1 MKLAR
6 KAVLTVIA
14 GAMFVGRLLYAAP
27 SANLPVVVLK
37 PLVQVSGDSVTLGD
51 LVANAPLENVAE
63 KTVVC
68 RAPEAGTVRVL
79 GRSEV
84 ASALKKQG
92 LSYALQGAEQVGIT
106 RAGRRIVAEDLA
118 PLVQTALKGANATA
132 KVGNIQL
139 QANVLTDG
147 VPEFSLQRLKF
158 DPAIAKYRAWF
169 VAQHDRLKINF
180 EATVTLAEGSAP
192 LEINLNT
199 KSIQAAKTPLLV
211 RRGQE
216 VTMQLGGQG
225 FAANVPV
232 TAMNDGAAGKVVRV
246 RDKAAKRNYRAE
258 VIAGGLVRAI
268 RQEN

>member
-1 MKLAR
+1 MKLPS
-6 KAVLTVIA
+6 KAVLMVIA
-14 GAMFVGRLLYAAP
+14 GAMFAARLLYAAP

-37 PLVQVSGDSVTLGD
+37 PLAQVSGDSVTLGD
-51 LVANAPLENVAE
+51 LIANAALENVAGT
-63 KTVVC
+63 TVVC

-79 GRSEV
+79 GKNEIV
-84 ASALKKQG
+84 AALKKQG
-92 LSYALQGAEQVGIT
+92 LSYNLQGAEQIGIT
-106 RAGRRIVAEDLA
+106 RLGRKIVTDDLA
-118 PLVQTALKGANATA
+118 PIIEATVKAASATA
-132 KVGNIQL
+132 KVGEIQL

-147 VPEFSLQRLKF
+147 VPELSLRRLKF

-169 VAQHDRLKINF
+169 VAQHDRTKISF

-199 KSIQAAKTPLLV
+199 KTIQAAKAPLLV
-211 RRGQE
+211 HRGQE

-232 TAMNDGAAGKVVRV
+232 TAMNDGAAGKQVRV
-246 RDKAAKRNYRAE
+246 QDKASKRNYRAE
-258 VIAGGLVRAI
+258 VIAGGVVRAI